1 MKVCLACGHRF
12 EADDWRCPRC
22 GQSPKLLHGYLA
34 FAPDL
39 AEGSD
44 GFNEEHFAQLAEVEA
59 GNFWFRSRNR
69 LLIWVLQRYFPGARN
84 FLELGCG
91 TGFVL
96 SGIQREFPQLS
107 LSGGDISI
115 EGLRYAERRLPGV
128 LLFQMDAR
136 HIPFENE
143 FDVIGAFDVLEHIAE
158 EDIVLSQ
165 MFHATKPGG
174 GIILTVP
181 QHQFLW
187 SYVDEYSCHKRR
199 YARKELV
206 EKVERAGFEVI
217 RATSFVSF
225 LLPLMLLSRMRQRK
239 PRDDW
244 DPMAELK
251 VGGLLNLLLE
261 RVLDLERILI
271 KGGFSFPAGGSLLV
285 IARRDNEG
293 VICDTHSV

>member
-12 EADDWRCPRC
+12 DADDWRCPSC
-22 GQSPKLLHGYLA
+22 GQSPQLLHGYLA

-39 AEGSD
+39 VEGND

-69 LLIWVLQRYFPGARN
+69 LLIWALQRYSPGARN

-96 SGIQREFPQLS
+96 SGIQHEFSELS
-107 LSGGDISI
+107 VSGGDIFI
-115 EGLRYAERRLPGV
+115 EGLQYAEERVPGV
-128 LLFQMDAR
+128 SLFQMDAR
-136 HIPFENE
+136 RIPFEAE

-158 EDIVLSQ
+158 DDVVLSQ
-165 MFHATKPGG
+165 MFRATKPGG
-174 GIILTVP
+174 GIMLTTP

-187 SYVDEYSCHKRR
+187 SYGDEYSCHKRR

-206 EKVERAGFEVI
+206 GKVERAGFEVI

-225 LLPLMLLSRMRQRK
+225 LLPLMLLSRMKQRK
-239 PRDDW
+239 PQDDW

-251 VGGLLNLLLE
+251 IGGLLNALLGK
-261 RVLDLERILI
+261 VLDFERILI
-271 KGGFSFPAGGSLLV
+271 KSGFSFPAGGSLLV
-285 IARRDNEG
+285 IARRNQE
-293 VICDTHSV
+293 